1 MVPRATRVHWVRH
14 SQSRAGCSPPGVSA
28 ARSLHWAPMP
38 FACSRYCCPSR
49 LALANCVQ
57 FMRFQHVTEIAQH
70 GVLSQAVPSVW
81 RSAVSI
87 GDMSA
92 EGGYNVSGSYTD
104 GKTDCECNNAGISE
118 SR

>member
-1 MVPRATRVHWVRH
+1 MYQEANGAPCNESPLGAAFAIQSWLLSSWRFGGPESALSADAIRV
-14 SQSRAGCSPPGVSA
+14 
-28 ARSLHWAPMP
+28 
-38 FACSRYCCPSR
+38 F
-49 LALANCVQ
+49 
-57 FMRFQHVTEIAQH
+57 
-70 GVLSQAVPSVW
+70 QAVPSVW

-104 GKTDCECNNAGISE
+104 GKTDCECNNASISE